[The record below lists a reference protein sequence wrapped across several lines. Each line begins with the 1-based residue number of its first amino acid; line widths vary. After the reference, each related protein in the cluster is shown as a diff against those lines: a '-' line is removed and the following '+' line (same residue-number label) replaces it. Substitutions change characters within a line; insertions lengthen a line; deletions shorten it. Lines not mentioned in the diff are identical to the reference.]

1 MNERLIEMRD
11 YVSDHVMT
19 ATEASLGFISDN
31 ALEIGGVLVAVGVL
45 FAIDLCWRRWLKGR
59 GYRMALKDRDRKMDE
74 ILTRVINDGLFEAE
88 CAGHVS
94 RQEVRRKYA
103 ELQSKLDLPDLV
115 PKQHLLAN
123 TKERI
128 KSKRIKEGKLDP
140 NTIGKKK
147 FSERIGSFAT
157 KFWRPKAV

>member
-1 MNERLIEMRD
+1 MNERLIEMRH
-11 YVSDHVMT
+11 HVYGY
-19 ATEASLGFISDN
+19 ATDAAGFVADN
-31 ALEIGGVLVAVGVL
+31 ALEIGVVLVGVGIL
-45 FAIDLCWRRWLKGR
+45 LACDYGWRRWLKGR
-59 GYRMALKDRDRKMDE
+59 GYRMALKDRDRKMNE

-88 CAGHVS
+88 CKGDMS
-94 RQEVRRKYA
+94 KQEVRRLYA
-103 ELQSKLDLPDLV
+103 ELQAKLNLPDLV
-115 PKQHLLAN
+115 PKQHLLAS